1 MNQKR
6 SKEITERSNELF
18 IEWLKSLL
26 NETEAAKITMDN
38 YRNYLPK
45 QTHLYAN
52 KQLWLTAYTPR
63 WIKNKLKSDLKK
75 VNDQI
80 KRIESQIKNIDD
92 IDLHIQNF
100 TSICKKSFV
109 YGPSKSTFSTA

>member
-6 SKEITERSNELF
+6 SKELTERSNELF

-63 WIKNKLKSDLKK
+63 WIKNKLKRL
-75 VNDQI
+75 I
-80 KRIESQIKNIDD
+80 KHNPNRD
-92 IDLHIQNF
+92 IASLSLDELRQEDKQWKQKENPYQN
-100 TSICKKSFV
+100 
-109 YGPSKSTFSTA
+109 

>member
-6 SKEITERSNELF
+6 SKELTEKSNELF

-26 NETEAAKITMDN
+26 NETEAAKISMDN
-38 YRNYLPK
+38 YHKYLPK

-63 WIKNKLKSDLKK
+63 WIKNKLKRLLKR
-75 VNDQI
+75 NPN
-80 KRIESQIKNIDD
+80 RNISSLTLAELRKEDKQWKQKEN
-92 IDLHIQNF
+92 LYQN
-100 TSICKKSFV
+100 
-109 YGPSKSTFSTA
+109 

>member
-63 WIKNKLKSDLKK
+63 WIKNKLKRLLKRDPNRDINSLSLNELK
-75 VNDQI
+75 QEDQQW
-80 KRIESQIKNIDD
+80 KQKERNF
-92 IDLHIQNF
+92 QN
-100 TSICKKSFV
+100 
-109 YGPSKSTFSTA
+109 

>member
-63 WIKNKLKSDLKK
+63 WIKNKLKRLLKR
-75 VNDQI
+75 NPN
-80 KRIESQIKNIDD
+80 RD
-92 IDLHIQNF
+92 ISSLSLNELKQEDKQWKQKENLYQN
-100 TSICKKSFV
+100 
-109 YGPSKSTFSTA
+109 